1 MTIVPLYEWSALSQT
16 GLGVIVQRHV
26 SCRYSNDSD
35 VRHFYLCLENS
46 ENRNCH
52 IMCPHRNEILFYAYA

>member
-46 ENRNCH
+46 EKQKLPYH
-52 IMCPHRNEILFYAYA
+52 VPTQK